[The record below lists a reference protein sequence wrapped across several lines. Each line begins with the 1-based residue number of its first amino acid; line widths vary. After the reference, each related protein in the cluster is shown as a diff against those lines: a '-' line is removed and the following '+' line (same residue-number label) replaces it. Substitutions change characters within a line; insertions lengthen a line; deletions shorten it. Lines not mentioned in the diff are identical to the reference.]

1 MASRFYCINIPAF
14 SEYLYNFMKKTP
26 AERKYDLEP
35 EELRHFRNDE
45 SIYRFCHNESLD
57 KRLLMLTR
65 IGGSFCVVVAK
76 EDAEIEPILDEVP
89 EQYQSAK
96 KRLEIVRQM
105 GEKQVFVISSRE
117 ELAIAH
123 MAAQNSLTQAYTLN
137 YEFVRLQEK
146 LSHYR
151 TRPFNEEVK
160 DALKGMD
167 DLSKIVLQAMSP
179 EKTIQS
185 LTGCTEFE
193 MKIMVAMYPHR
204 NTMITNDR
212 ISELIGE
219 THRSTGVAK
228 SCGELEKK
236 NMLIRENPGKKKKVR
251 SQVYMLSEQGI
262 NKTLQY
268 LKYIAKNA
276 LK

>member
-1 MASRFYCINIPAF
+1 
-14 SEYLYNFMKKTP
+14 
-26 AERKYDLEP
+26 
-35 EELRHFRNDE
+35 
-45 SIYRFCHNESLD
+45 
-57 KRLLMLTR
+57 
-65 IGGSFCVVVAK
+65 
-76 EDAEIEPILDEVP
+76 
-89 EQYQSAK
+89 
-96 KRLEIVRQM
+96 
-105 GEKQVFVISSRE
+105 
-117 ELAIAH
+117 
-123 MAAQNSLTQAYTLN
+123 
-137 YEFVRLQEK
+137 
-146 LSHYR
+146 
-151 TRPFNEEVK
+151 
-160 DALKGMD
+160 MD